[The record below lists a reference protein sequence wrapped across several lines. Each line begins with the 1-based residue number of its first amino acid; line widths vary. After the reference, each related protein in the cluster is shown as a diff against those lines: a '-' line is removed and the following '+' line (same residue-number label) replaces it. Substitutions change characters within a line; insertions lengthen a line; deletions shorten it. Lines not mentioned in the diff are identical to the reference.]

1 MSYDDSNERRVL
13 TRKELA
19 RELRHQAYQKAKQR
33 RATDPRMIA
42 MKEAAKIRRRE
53 LYQQLK
59 ERKRTAAA
67 AQKSALKKKHQR
79 RIQDQRA
86 ATDAQLMKL
95 ITVTAKGSNALN

>member
-1 MSYDDSNERRVL
+1 MSHDDSNERRVL

-19 RELRHQAYQKAKQR
+19 RELRREAYDKAKEW
-33 RATDPRMIA
+33 RAKDPRMIA

-67 AQKSALKKKHQR
+67 AQKSAQKKTHQR
-79 RIQDQRA
+79 RIQDERA

-95 ITVTAKGSNALN
+95 ISVTAKGSNALN